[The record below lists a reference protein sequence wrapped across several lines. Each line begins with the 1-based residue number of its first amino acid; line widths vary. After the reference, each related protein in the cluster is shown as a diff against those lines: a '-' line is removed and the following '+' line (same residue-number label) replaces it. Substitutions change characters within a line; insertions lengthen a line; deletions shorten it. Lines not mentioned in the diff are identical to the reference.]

1 MLGAEVSLLG
11 SEFFGDSALD
21 SGLVSLGVSAF
32 GFSSALG
39 VSSAF
44 GASDFGVS
52 EGVGV
57 ESEFGVDTGWVV
69 SPVLFVG
76 VLLVGAVG
84 SIVTVG
90 ETRSKPPCSSA
101 PTEPTVATVATA
113 AAATTPLFTLKR
125 KAFLRFISFD
135 MYVPQSFY

>member
-11 SEFFGDSALD
+11 SEFFGDSPLGSA
-21 SGLVSLGVSAF
+21 GVSLGVSTF
-32 GFSSALG
+32 G

-44 GASDFGVS
+44 GVPD
-52 EGVGV
+52 GVGV
-57 ESEFGVDTGWVV
+57 VSEFEVDTGWVV
-69 SPVLFVG
+69 SPLLFVG
-76 VLLVGAVG
+76 VLG

-90 ETRSKPPCSSA
+90 ETRSKPCSSA

-135 MYVPQSFY
+135 IRYPQSFC

>member
-1 MLGAEVSLLG
+1 M
-11 SEFFGDSALD
+11 
-21 SGLVSLGVSAF
+21 SLGVSTF
-32 GFSSALG
+32 G
-39 VSSAF
+39 VSSA
-44 GASDFGVS
+44 FGVS

-69 SPVLFVG
+69 SPLLFVG
-76 VLLVGAVG
+76 ALLLGAVG

-101 PTEPTVATVATA
+101 PTEPTVATVATV
-113 AAATTPLFTLKR
+113 AATTTPLLILKR

-135 MYVPQSFY
+135 MYIPQSFCYF

>member
-1 MLGAEVSLLG
+1 MLGAETSLLG
-11 SEFFGDSALD
+11 SEFFGDSPLGSA
-21 SGLVSLGVSAF
+21 GVSLGVSTF
-32 GFSSALG
+32 G

-44 GASDFGVS
+44 GVP

-57 ESEFGVDTGWVV
+57 VSEFEVDTGWVV
-69 SPVLFVG
+69 SPLLFVG
-76 VLLVGAVG
+76 VLLLGVVG

-90 ETRSKPPCSSA
+90 ETRSKSCSSA

-113 AAATTPLFTLKR
+113 AAATTPLFTLNR

-135 MYVPQSFY
+135 IRYPQSFC

>member
-11 SEFFGDSALD
+11 SEFFGDSSLD
-21 SGLVSLGVSAF
+21 SELVSLGVSAF
-32 GFSSALG
+32 R
-39 VSSAF
+39 VSST
-44 GASDFGVS
+44 FGVP

-57 ESEFGVDTGWVV
+57 VSDFGVDTGEVV
-69 SPVLFVG
+69 SPLLFVG
-76 VLLVGAVG
+76 VLG

-90 ETRSKPPCSSA
+90 ETRSKPCSSA

-135 MYVPQSFY
+135 IRYPQSFC

>member
-1 MLGAEVSLLG
+1 M
-11 SEFFGDSALD
+11 
-21 SGLVSLGVSAF
+21 SLGVSTF
-32 GFSSALG
+32 G
-39 VSSAF
+39 VSSA
-44 GASDFGVS
+44 FGVS

-57 ESEFGVDTGWVV
+57 ESEFGVDTGWVA
-69 SPVLFVG
+69 SPVLLLFVG
-76 VLLVGAVG
+76 VLLLGVVG

-90 ETRSKPPCSSA
+90 ETRSKPCSSA

-135 MYVPQSFY
+135 MYVPQSFC

>member
-11 SEFFGDSALD
+11 SEFFGDSTLD
-21 SGLVSLGVSAF
+21 SVLVSLGVSALEV
-32 GFSSALG
+32 SSALG
-39 VSSAF
+39 VSSA
-44 GASDFGVS
+44 FGVS

-69 SPVLFVG
+69 SPLSLVVE
-76 VLLVGAVG
+76 VLLLGVVG

-90 ETRSKPPCSSA
+90 ETRSKPCSSA

-135 MYVPQSFY
+135 MYSPQSFC